1 MAEDKEKVIEKRYIE
16 INSSGKQ
23 RFLHGLLGGIG
34 WGIGLTLGTAAI
46 IVVMG
51 FFASKINFV
60 PILGQFLADVIKE
73 SQANLHLR

>member
-1 MAEDKEKVIEKRYIE
+1 MEDKAKIIEKRYIE

-23 RFLHGLLGGIG
+23 RFFFGLLGGIG

-46 IVVMG
+46 IVTMS